1 MKGANWKD
9 TVELVGIGAIVA
21 SLIFVGL
28 QMRQE
33 QEIARAQALGDYIA
47 GRIDYLLGMTE
58 YSDILVK
65 ANSGAQLD
73 AVEEHTL
80 RNLVQLTEDHAFLE
94 VLRQS
99 QLGGD
104 LKTAELTF
112 VSFLYR
118 NPAARTTWLQIA
130 DDMERYVDPLRTT
143 ESLARTRASGSSAF
157 RSRVKAHLAKL
168 DTLYD
173 RTKPDS
179 WLNPNRQGLTDSRQH
194 QDD

>member
-1 MKGANWKD
+1 MPANRLGGIDLKGANWKD

-58 YSDILVK
+58 YSEILVK

-73 AVEEHTL
+73 TVEEHAL
-80 RNLVQLTEDHAFLE
+80 RNLVQLAEDHAFLE

-168 DTLYD
+168 DTLYE
-173 RTKPDS
+173 
-179 WLNPNRQGLTDSRQH
+179 
-194 QDD
+194 

>member
-1 MKGANWKD
+1 MRPGDPQWKVLVPENRSGGFDLKGANWKD
-9 TVELVGIGAIVA
+9 TAELVGLGAIVA

-47 GRIDYLLGMTE
+47 GRIDYLLGMTQ

-118 NPAARTTWLQIA
+118 NPAARTTWLQIG

-168 DTLYD
+168 DTLYE
-173 RTKPDS
+173 
-179 WLNPNRQGLTDSRQH
+179 
-194 QDD
+194 

>member
-1 MKGANWKD
+1 
-9 TVELVGIGAIVA
+9 
-21 SLIFVGL
+21 
-28 QMRQE
+28 
-33 QEIARAQALGDYIA
+33 
-47 GRIDYLLGMTE
+47 MTE
-58 YSDILVK
+58 YSDILVN

-80 RNLVQLTEDHAFLE
+80 RNLGQLAEDHAFLE

-112 VSFLYR
+112 VSLLYR

-143 ESLARTRASGSSAF
+143 ESLARTERAAPAHFDHASRLIWPNLTRYTSENCCRAAIAGASDRF
-157 RSRVKAHLAKL
+157 RSSIGPCPIRSA
-168 DTLYD
+168 
-173 RTKPDS
+173 
-179 WLNPNRQGLTDSRQH
+179 
-194 QDD
+194 

>member
-1 MKGANWKD
+1 MLPGDPQREVLVPENRLGGIDLKGANWKD

-33 QEIARAQALGDYIA
+33 QEIARAQALGDYVA

-80 RNLVQLTEDHAFLE
+80 KNLVQLTEDHAFLE
-94 VLRQS
+94 VLRLS

-130 DDMERYVDPLRTT
+130 DDMERYVDPLRTA

-168 DTLYD
+168 DTLYE
-173 RTKPDS
+173 
-179 WLNPNRQGLTDSRQH
+179 
-194 QDD
+194 

>member
-1 MKGANWKD
+1 
-9 TVELVGIGAIVA
+9 
-21 SLIFVGL
+21 
-28 QMRQE
+28 
-33 QEIARAQALGDYIA
+33 
-47 GRIDYLLGMTE
+47 MTA
-58 YSDILVK
+58 YADILVK

-73 AVEEHTL
+73 PVETHRL

-94 VLRQS
+94 VMRQS

-130 DDMERYVDPLRTT
+130 DDMQRYVDPLRTP
-143 ESLARTRASGSSAF
+143 ESLARTQASGSSAF

-168 DTLYD
+168 DALY
-173 RTKPDS
+173 K
-179 WLNPNRQGLTDSRQH
+179 
-194 QDD
+194 

>member
-1 MKGANWKD
+1 VVTNAGSITAVESKRLASASDLKGANWKD
-9 TVELVGIGAIVA
+9 TAELVGIGAIVA
-21 SLIFVGL
+21 SLILVGL

-58 YSDILVK
+58 YSGILVK

-168 DTLYD
+168 DTLYE
-173 RTKPDS
+173 
-179 WLNPNRQGLTDSRQH
+179 
-194 QDD
+194 